1 MAAIE
6 AIVFAAAAGFAVV
19 VVVTVIVIIGVR
31 QEEREWTLKS
41 GRAPGLV
48 AQMARLVL
56 GCEVRPRYSR
66 RSNRDK
72 AGAGG
77 SRRR

>member
-6 AIVFAAAAGFAVV
+6 AIIFAAAAGFAFV

-56 GCEVRPRYSR
+56 GCEVRPRYTR
-66 RSNRDK
+66 QTRRDK
-72 AGAGG
+72 TSVGRG
-77 SRRR
+77 RRG